1 MSIWEETKTCRF
13 SIQDLKTT
21 KTDSQQMA
29 WATFREL
36 KNQQSEKKTI
46 YCLLNFDYFFQT
58 PVNFL
63 L

>member
-36 KNQQSEKKTI
+36 KNQQSEKNN
-46 YCLLNFDYFFQT
+46 LLSVEF
-58 PVNFL
+58 
-63 L
+63 